1 MGRYFDEKISF
12 AGLDPAN
19 PLFGPLRQAAEDID
33 RAESDFF
40 KNRVKAF
47 NQLDFDKFDV
57 DASDV
62 EEKYNNFIDVSV
74 YEYKTTFNNI
84 NPPRNLATGTIRY
97 VHDVFPLSGIT
108 DGYATQFYVVV
119 DDDEDG
125 AVYGTATNVL
135 AYQTGRGKGAIDPL
149 YPGLKA
155 FHTTSKTSTTF
166 YVDVEDEDGGIFKVP
181 FNDVFKGFG
190 EVPYA
195 WQAKGQYS
203 SRQLG
208 VMNAAGNAYEEQ
220 VRPFIDTYEAA
231 LQAYNNAGGGPLVS
245 DFYFSNDP
253 DFPWKDFQG
262 TNISYNRPDN
272 LPADLIKQTRGLT

>member
-1 MGRYFDEKISF
+1 MGRFYDEKVSL

-33 RAESDFF
+33 RAEDAFF
-40 KNRVKAF
+40 ESRVEVFK
-47 NQLDFDKFDV
+47 QLDFDRFQEE
-57 DASDV
+57 ASDV
-62 EEKYNNFIDVSV
+62 EKKYEEFINVSI
-74 YEYKTTFNNI
+74 YEYKSTFNAV
-84 NPPRNLATGTIRY
+84 NPPRNVATGSIRY
-97 VHDVFPLSGIT
+97 VHNVFLLSGIT
-108 DGYATQFYVVV
+108 DGYATGFYVIT

-125 AVYGTATNVL
+125 AVYGTANNVL

-155 FHTTSKTSTTF
+155 FHTTSTSSTNF
-166 YVDVEDEDGGIFKVP
+166 YVNEEDEDGGIFKTR
-181 FNDVFKGFG
+181 FYDVFEGFG

-208 VMNAAGNAYEEQ
+208 VMNAAGNAYEDQ
-220 VRPFIDTYEAA
+220 VRPFIDVYDAA
-231 LQAYNNAGGGPLVS
+231 LQAYNGAGGGPLESIFHSS
-245 DFYFSNDP
+245 DSP

-262 TNISYNRPDN
+262 ANTSYNRPQD
-272 LPADLIKQTRGLT
+272 LPADLIKETRGIA